1 MRYVFFAVVS
11 IVSMILTGAVFPN
24 LNFAGIYPD
33 IIIVSI
39 VSIAILERS
48 MAAAM
53 IGLICGLILDLFFS
67 QAIGVLAIP
76 YLIVGAGMFFVRK
89 NMHYMDRFLLPAVF
103 AVSAYLVKEMISAL
117 IAYML
122 GIEFNLWHMVTQIIL
137 PKAVFTGV
145 VMLVVHLLFTRIYR
159 ASSMKL
165 KNSGDFKRL

>member
-11 IVSMILTGAVFPN
+11 IVSLIFTGAVFPN
-24 LNFAGIYPD
+24 LNIAGIYPD
-33 IIIVSI
+33 LIIVSI

-48 MAAAM
+48 MTAAV
-53 IGLICGLILDLFFS
+53 IGLVCGLILDLFFGE
-67 QAIGVLAIP
+67 AIGVLAIP

-89 NMHYMDRFLLPAVF
+89 NLRYMDKFLLPAIF

-122 GIEFNLWHMVTQIIL
+122 GIEFSFWFMVARFIL
-137 PKAVFTGV
+137 PKAAFTGV
-145 VMLVVHLLFTRIYR
+145 VMLGVHILFMRIYR